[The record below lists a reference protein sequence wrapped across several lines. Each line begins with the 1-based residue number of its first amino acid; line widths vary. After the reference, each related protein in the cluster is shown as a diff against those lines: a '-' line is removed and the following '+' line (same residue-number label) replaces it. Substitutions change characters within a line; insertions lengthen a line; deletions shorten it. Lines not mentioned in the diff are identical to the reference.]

1 MLTGKHVVLGV
12 TGGIAAYKA
21 CEVVSRLKKLHA
33 EVDVIMTENATK
45 LVAPLTFETLSNRP
59 VAVDTFSRV
68 ESWDVKHISLAQK
81 ADVFLVAPATA
92 NLMAKL
98 AHGIADDMLSTTLLA
113 TKAPILLAPAMN
125 TGMWTAQ
132 ATQDNLQTLLS
143 RGVKTVG
150 PASGFLACGDSG
162 AGRMSEP
169 AEIVEAVCELLT
181 AKQDLLGLK
190 VLVTA
195 GPTVERIDPVR
206 YLTNDSS
213 GKMGY
218 ANAQAA
224 LERGAEVTIVSGP
237 VNLPAPQGATVLPVQ
252 STMDL
257 YHTMLKNCPGQ
268 DIVIQAAAPAD
279 YRVENPADQK
289 IKKQDGETMVLTL
302 VENPDVAKAVGQQK
316 QPGQVLVGFAAETQQ
331 VTENAQKKLQKKQLD
346 LIVANDVTAEGAGF
360 GVDTNIVTLI
370 TEAGLNPLPKMTKRQ
385 VGDKILDEAL
395 RIYQQKH
402 S

>member
-21 CEVVSRLKKLHA
+21 CEVVSRLRKLHA
-33 EVDVIMTENATK
+33 GVDVIMTENATK
-45 LVAPLTFETLSNRP
+45 LVAPLTFETLSCRP
-59 VAVDTFSRV
+59 VCIDTFSRT

-81 ADVFLVAPATA
+81 ADVMVVAPATA

-125 TGMWTAQ
+125 TGMWTAEVTQ
-132 ATQDNLQTLLS
+132 ANLQTLLA

-150 PASGFLACGDSG
+150 PASGLLACGDNG

-169 AEIVEAVCELLT
+169 AEIVEAIVSILRPSKDME
-181 AKQDLLGLK
+181 GMN

-218 ANAQAA
+218 ALAQAA
-224 LERGAEVTIVSGP
+224 QQRGANVTLVTGP
-237 VNLPAPQGATVLPVQ
+237 VHIPVPAGVHVINIT
-252 STMDL
+252 STMSL
-257 YHTMLKNCPGQ
+257 YETMMEQCGKQ
-268 DIVIQAAAPAD
+268 DIIVQAAAPAD
-279 YRVENPADQK
+279 YRVEKTADQK
-289 IKKQDGETMVLTL
+289 IKKQAGEPLVLKL
-302 VENPDVAKAVGQQK
+302 VENPDIAKAVGQCK
-316 QPGQVLVGFAAETQQ
+316 KEGQILVGFAAETQN
-331 VTENAQKKLQKKQLD
+331 VLVNAQKKLTSKNLD

-370 TEAGLNPLPKMTKRQ
+370 TKEGADALPKLSKSEVAERIW
-385 VGDKILDEAL
+385 DKAL
-395 RIYQQKH
+395 SLKK
-402 S
+402 